1 MGSKLAAKEAKNNIP
16 MVPGLDH
23 AITDNTLKKSQVRL
37 IYSIKAS
44 AGGGGKGMRSE
55 NEQSNSNESCH

>member
-1 MGSKLAAKEAKNNIP
+1 

-37 IYSIKAS
+37 IYLIKAS
-44 AGGGGKGMRSE
+44 AGGGGKGKCGRKMNRE
-55 NEQSNSNESCH
+55 LK